1 MSAFATPAT
10 QNVAI
15 ITEATEPSVRMTDLV
30 HATARRGLS
39 PVTAVIL
46 ALIVSLLVIPVAL
59 VAIALGLGL
68 LQLPYELVIV
78 LQRRPIAFPLHM
90 VASGLALILIP
101 IAAWTRRRRD
111 LHRAIGRAAAICV
124 AAGGTSALVVALAS
138 EATAVARAG
147 FFVQGVVWLALLAAA
162 FTAIRCGN
170 VARHARFMIAMAAV
184 ASGAIWLRL
193 VIYGAVFAGLPFDP
207 IYAAAAWACWMAPLG
222 LAAIASS
229 PLVQTDRASF

>member
-10 QNVAI
+10 QNVAS
-15 ITEATEPSVRMTDLV
+15 ITEATELSVRMTDLV

-39 PVTAVIL
+39 PVAVAIL
-46 ALIVSLLVIPVAL
+46 VLIVSLLVIPVAL

-68 LQLPYELVIV
+68 LQLPYELVMV

-90 VASGLALILIP
+90 VVSGLALILIP
-101 IAAWTRRRRD
+101 IAASARRRRD
-111 LHRAIGRAAAICV
+111 LHRAVGRAAAICV
-124 AAGGTSALVVALAS
+124 AAGGASALVVALAS

-162 FTAIRCGN
+162 FTAIRRGN
-170 VARHARFMIAMAAV
+170 VARHARLMIAMAAV

-193 VIYGAVFAGLPFDP
+193 VIYGAIFAGLPFDP

-229 PLVQTDRASF
+229 PLVQTGRAPF

>member
-1 MSAFATPAT
+1 M
-10 QNVAI
+10 
-15 ITEATEPSVRMTDLV
+15 TEATEPSVRMTDLV

-39 PVTAVIL
+39 PVTAAFLV
-46 ALIVSLLVIPVAL
+46 LIASLLVIPVAV

-90 VASGLALILIP
+90 VASGVALILIP
-101 IAAWTRRRRD
+101 IAAWARRRRD
-111 LHRAIGRAAAICV
+111 LHRAVGRAAALCV
-124 AAGGTSALVVALAS
+124 AAGGASALVVALAS

-170 VARHARFMIAMAAV
+170 VARHARLMIAMAAV

-193 VIYGAVFAGLPFDP
+193 VIYSAVAADLPFDTV
-207 IYAAAAWACWMAPLG
+207 YAAAAWACWMVPLG
-222 LAAIASS
+222 LAAVASCGS
-229 PLVQTDRASF
+229 SKTEWPRQRARDASIL

>member
-1 MSAFATPAT
+1 
-10 QNVAI
+10 
-15 ITEATEPSVRMTDLV
+15 MTDLV

-46 ALIVSLLVIPVAL
+46 VLIGSLLVIPVAL

-68 LQLPYELVIV
+68 LQLPYELIIV
-78 LQRRPIAFPLHM
+78 LQRRPMAFPLHM

-101 IAAWTRRRRD
+101 IAACARRRRD
-111 LHRAIGRAAAICV
+111 LHRAVGRAAAICV
-124 AAGGTSALVVALAS
+124 AAGGASALVVALAS

-162 FTAIRCGN
+162 FTAIHCGN
-170 VARHARFMIAMAAV
+170 VARHAQLMIAMAAV
-184 ASGAIWLRL
+184 ASAAVWLRL

-207 IYAAAAWACWMAPLG
+207 VYAAAAWACWMAPLG
-222 LAAIASS
+222 LAAIAAR
-229 PLVQTDRASF
+229 PLVQTKRPGQ

>member
-1 MSAFATPAT
+1 
-10 QNVAI
+10 
-15 ITEATEPSVRMTDLV
+15 MTDLV

-39 PVTAVIL
+39 PVAVAIL
-46 ALIVSLLVIPVAL
+46 VLIVSLLVIPVAL

-68 LQLPYELVIV
+68 LQLPYELVVV

-90 VASGLALILIP
+90 VVSGLALILIP
-101 IAAWTRRRRD
+101 IAASARRRRD
-111 LHRAIGRAAAICV
+111 LHRAVGRAAAICV
-124 AAGGTSALVVALAS
+124 AAGGASALVVALAS

-162 FTAIRCGN
+162 FTAIRRGN
-170 VARHARFMIAMAAV
+170 VARHARLMIAMAAV

-193 VIYGAVFAGLPFDP
+193 VIYGAIFAGLPFDP

-229 PLVQTDRASF
+229 PLVQTGRAPF